1 MEKKILSKR
10 DIGDGIQTTIQLSN
24 SDKSNITTDEISQI
38 VNKFSTGG
46 NRIMVRAL
54 NIERWCT
61 LKGMNEELDNHAKEL
76 ETKEQF
82 EAAAICRKNRLR
94 IDDVMTTYGTFVQKS
109 KADLNKTKIVEAYD
123 DFMYTHKAKLEEDF
137 YAIND
142 FHTSMRGVKVRGV
155 YGNPKEAEL
164 KAKAQ

>member
-54 NIERWCT
+54 NIERWQT
-61 LKGMNEELDNHAKEL
+61 IKGMQEEFDPESFIDYYVNKIR
-76 ETKEQF
+76 EQDVEKF
-82 EAAAICRKNRLR
+82 TEFYQVQITVFKKKN
-94 IDDVMTTYGTFVQKS
+94 
-109 KADLNKTKIVEAYD
+109 
-123 DFMYTHKAKLEEDF
+123 
-137 YAIND
+137 
-142 FHTSMRGVKVRGV
+142 
-155 YGNPKEAEL
+155 
-164 KAKAQ
+164 